1 MGPKFRDK
9 EKKPSAYA
17 ACAFPVIVHAARLS
31 GLASGPPVA
40 ANKYIMKCLSGVV
53 TIALGFVLCIPAEA
67 QTTSGKPIG
76 GVTTGEVVGVIVG
89 VAAAVAVVTVV
100 VIHES
105 SKKRT
110 ITGCVD
116 SAQHGMTLT
125 DEKDKRSYSLS
136 GDTTGIQPGE
146 RLTLQG
152 KKIRPNGGKPVF
164 WETKKIT
171 KDFGVCQPCARNL
184 VDLHTTISKTR

>member
-1 MGPKFRDK
+1 MR
-9 EKKPSAYA
+9 EKIAVKAT
-17 ACAFPVIVHAARLS
+17 
-31 GLASGPPVA
+31 
-40 ANKYIMKCLSGVV
+40 NKYVMKCLAGVV
-53 TIALGFVLCIPAEA
+53 TISLGFVLSIPAEA

-116 SAQHGMTLT
+116 SAQQGMTLT
-125 DEKDKRSYSLS
+125 DEKDKRSYSLG
-136 GDTTGIQPGE
+136 GDTTGIQAGD
-146 RLTLQG
+146 RVTLQG
-152 KKIRPNGGKPVF
+152 KKIRPNGSSLLT
-164 WETKKIT
+164 WETKKVT
-171 KDFGVCQPCARNL
+171 KDFGVCQP
-184 VDLHTTISKTR
+184 

>member
-1 MGPKFRDK
+1 MR
-9 EKKPSAYA
+9 EKIEVKA
-17 ACAFPVIVHAARLS
+17 
-31 GLASGPPVA
+31 G
-40 ANKYIMKCLSGVV
+40 NKYIMNCLSGVV
-53 TIALGFVLCIPAEA
+53 TIALSLVLCMPARA

-116 SAQHGMTLT
+116 SAQRGMTLT
-125 DEKDKRSYSLS
+125 DERDKRSYSLS
-136 GDTTGIQPGE
+136 GDTTGIRPGD
-146 RLTLQG
+146 RVTLQG
-152 KKIRPNGGKPVF
+152 KKIRPNGSNPLT
-164 WETKKIT
+164 WETKKVT
-171 KDFGVCQPCARNL
+171 KDFGVCQP
-184 VDLHTTISKTR
+184 

>member
-1 MGPKFRDK
+1 MEVLMR
-9 EKKPSAYA
+9 EK
-17 ACAFPVIVHAARLS
+17 
-31 GLASGPPVA
+31 LAIKA
-40 ANKYIMKCLSGVV
+40 TNKYFMKCLSGVV
-53 TIALGFVLCIPAEA
+53 TISLGFVLCIPTEA

-76 GVTTGEVVGVIVG
+76 GVTTGEVVGVTVG

-116 SAQHGMTLT
+116 SAQHGMTLK

-136 GDTTGIQPGE
+136 GDTSGIKPGT
-146 RLTLQG
+146 RVTLQG
-152 KKIRPNGGKPVF
+152 KKIRPNGGSLLA
-164 WETKKIT
+164 WETKKVIN
-171 KDFGVCQPCARNL
+171 DFGVCRP
-184 VDLHTTISKTR
+184 